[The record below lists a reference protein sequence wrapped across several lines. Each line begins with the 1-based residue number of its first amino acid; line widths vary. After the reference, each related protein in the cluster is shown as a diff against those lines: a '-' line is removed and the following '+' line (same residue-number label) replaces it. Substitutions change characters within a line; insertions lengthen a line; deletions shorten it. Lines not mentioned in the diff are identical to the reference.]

1 MSVSLLHADNTALAN
16 GEGQGIGSTNV
27 DNSKSL
33 INIEKFISIPENRK
47 NTNCII
53 AVCEKQ
59 PNVIYNLDVDKHN
72 TKDINPDSEKKL
84 VRTYLCKAND
94 LKGINTS
101 GGPSKEKH
109 KHFQNTKGGDTDS
122 EVEKTQSRNAVQRT
136 IDTQCQANDGDGC
149 YLESTDHRKIVSQ
162 YFGRN
167 KRCTQLLTDDLWLV
181 WCRKHYQQRRYN
193 LQQEGIW
200 HLKKLELVKIQIERF
215 KESDRIASWD
225 IVLHKTEQIRLNK
238 ENAAAVLP
246 GAETPASPVWERF
259 LEPYLGFNKS
269 YAELYVVLGVIEAEF
284 QTTAFAARDNKDKD
298 MPAIEFLP
306 VFPKGTANKPVTRPK
321 NKTLTPHVK
330 AKGKP
335 PTFNNAPQTMIPES
349 TDKTATLDIT
359 GPVDKVPVLP
369 SSSSC
374 KRKASSPIPLDKNPK
389 MQTGCFC
396 SSRPDPS
403 PFTSE
408 PDAVFTTL
416 SSHNKRQASSLI
428 PFDNLVSD
436 YPDKPRRRLVQ
447 GIRPK
452 TLQIKTEETE

>member
-16 GEGQGIGSTNV
+16 RDGQGIGTTNV

-33 INIEKFISIPENRK
+33 FNIDKFIPIREDMK
-47 NTNCII
+47 DTNCIV

-72 TKDINPDSEKKL
+72 TKDIDLDSEKNL
-84 VRTYLCKAND
+84 VDTHPCKANHVKD
-94 LKGINTS
+94 INTS
-101 GGPSKEKH
+101 AGSSKEKC
-109 KHFQNTKGGDTDS
+109 KHLQNTKGGDTDR
-122 EVEKTQSRNAVQRT
+122 EVEKTQSGNAVQRT

-200 HLKKLELVKIQIERF
+200 HLKKLELIKSQIERF
-215 KESDRIASWD
+215 KESDRIAGWD
-225 IVLHKTEQIRLNK
+225 ITLHKTEQIRLNT

-246 GAETPASPVWERF
+246 EAEPPASPVWERF

-284 QTTAFAARDNKDKD
+284 QTTAFTARDNKDKD

-335 PTFNNAPQTMIPES
+335 PTSNNASQTMTPES
-349 TDKTATLDIT
+349 TDKTATLNIT
-359 GPVDKVPVLP
+359 GTVDTVPVLP
-369 SSSSC
+369 SSSC
-374 KRKASSPIPLDKNPK
+374 KRKASSPIPLEKNPK
-389 MQTGCFC
+389 MHMGCFC

-416 SSHNKRQASSLI
+416 SSHSKRQASSPI
-428 PFDNLVSD
+428 PLHNLVSD
-436 YPDKPRRRLVQ
+436 YPNKPRRRLVQ

-452 TLQIKTEETE
+452 TVHIKTEDTEE